1 MHPLLRQERK
11 LIALIPL
18 IQTRTNLPAQD
29 IIDFLTDFYEQILVQ
44 LPFENLM
51 SECSINVMYAY
62 YNEEDIEN

>member
-62 YNEEDIEN
+62 YNEEGIEN

>member
-18 IQTRTNLPAQD
+18 IQTRTNLPTQD
-29 IIDFLTDFYEQILVQ
+29 IIDFLTDFYEQIPVQ
-44 LPFENLM
+44 LPFKNLM
-51 SECSINVMYAY
+51 SECSISVIYAY